1 MEVKVLTFGSLTDI
15 MEREFSAE
23 AQDTDRLKAL
33 LTAKYTA
40 LEGRKFVIAVNDR
53 IVKENTA
60 LKEQDVV
67 ALMPPYSGG

>member
-1 MEVKVLTFGSLTDI
+1 MKVKVLTFGSLTDI
-15 MEREFSAE
+15 LETEFSAE
-23 AQDTDRLKAL
+23 AADTESLTAS
-33 LTAKYTA
+33 LTAKHA
-40 LEGRKFVIAVNDR
+40 GLNGRKFLVAVNDR